1 MTAALATTTATSCI
15 PADILNLARERWLET
30 ARLDL
35 GELARELGMGRATIF
50 RKVGSRDALMG
61 EVIWSFHEPELQR
74 ALSGSQQRGALLM
87 ADICRESMQSVR
99 RYEPMRRWTSRDS
112 EYALRIL
119 SQETGVINQRA
130 VQFAMQVLKREIEAG
145 EIAPVMPVEELAR
158 LLVRIETSFLFSD
171 LACGRE
177 PSIDSACKAVEIL
190 VAAR

>member
-1 MTAALATTTATSCI
+1 MTVAIPTPCI
-15 PADILNLARERWLET
+15 PAEILNLARERWLET

-35 GELARELGMGRATIF
+35 GEIARDLGIGRATIF
-50 RKVGSRDALMG
+50 RKVGSRDELMG

-74 ALSGSQQRGALLM
+74 ALAESGQRGALLM

-119 SQETGVINQRA
+119 SHENGVINQRA
-130 VQFAMQVLKREIEAG
+130 VQFAMQVLSREIDAS
-145 EIAPVMPVEELAR
+145 EIKPVIPVEELAR

-177 PSIDSACKAVEIL
+177 PSIESACKAVEIL
-190 VAAR
+190 VAART